1 LKTVLKNGRKIIPF
15 HILFI
20 GKYCSKL
27 ECLKKS
33 YLTGGT
39 GFDGS
44 TASDIRFTKGGNR
57 RQNPV
62 HPACPVKPVFYVV

>member
-1 LKTVLKNGRKIIPF
+1 MPFYPPTLSCPESPNPYKAGKIIPYL
-15 HILFI
+15 ILFI

-27 ECLKKS
+27 EYLKKS
-33 YLTGGT
+33 YLTGCT

-57 RQNPV
+57 
-62 HPACPVKPVFYVV
+62 K